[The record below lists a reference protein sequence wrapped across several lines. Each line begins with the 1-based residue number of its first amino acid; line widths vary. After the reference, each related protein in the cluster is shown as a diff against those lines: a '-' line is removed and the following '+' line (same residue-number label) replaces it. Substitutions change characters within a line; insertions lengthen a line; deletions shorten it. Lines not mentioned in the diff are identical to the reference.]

1 MKTKDS
7 NIIIP
12 ANVAKI
18 FSFDI
23 TPYAKIKEFR
33 KNQLICREGDD
44 LSDLVFLIK
53 GNAKLFLTHENG
65 KVTTIDFLKSPTLF
79 GEMEFMKA
87 QKFTNGIIAL
97 DKCVCILLSIRETEH
112 LLRNDIKFLNYLC
125 QFLCKK
131 ALRNTSNYATNQNYP
146 LVNRLAKFILLYADG
161 EIYNRK
167 HTEVAEYLGVSY
179 RHLLHVFALLCETN
193 ILQHTEKK
201 EYIIKDFSS
210 LAALAANGSI
220 ENTSF

>member
-1 MKTKDS
+1 MKTKGSDV
-7 NIIIP
+7 IIP
-12 ANVAKI
+12 AYVTNI

-23 TPYAKIKEFR
+23 TPYAKVKEYQ

-44 LSDLVFLIK
+44 LSDLIFLID

-65 KVTTIDFLKSPTLF
+65 KITIIDFLKSPTLF
-79 GEMEFMKA
+79 GEMEFMRA

-97 DKCVCILLSIRETEH
+97 DKCICILLPIRETDH

-125 QFLCKK
+125 LFLCKK

-146 LVNRLAKFILLYADG
+146 LVNRLARFILLSADG

-179 RHLLHVFALLCETN
+179 RHLLHVFALFCEAN
-193 ILQHTEKK
+193 ILQHTDKK

-210 LAALAANGSI
+210 LAAMAVNGS
-220 ENTSF
+220 NQR